1 MLNIIKRKIMSQKIK
16 KVKLKKKYKISKN
29 PKKHYKMKWNH

>member
-16 KVKLKKKYKISKN
+16 KVKLKKKYKILKN
-29 PKKHYKMKWNH
+29 QKKRYKMKWIH